1 MTDEV
6 RDILQRELTRCALAL
21 TEMDPA
27 RESKTYG
34 EVVGNLQ
41 ALNWMVREAEI
52 CDQTPDPHEGRTYT
66 PAEIKVIP
74 AEEMTED
81 DKADAAAVIE
91 AAEEVKAKEYTREE
105 VRAALAR
112 SRKEGVNVPE
122 LLAEFGVD
130 NFSALPAGKYP
141 ELMAR
146 LGES

>member
-27 RESKTYG
+27 REHKSYG
-34 EVVGNLQ
+34 ELVNTVQSLIWMTNAPDTASPVVG
-41 ALNWMVREAEI
+41 VEREPYI
-52 CDQTPDPHEGRTYT
+52 

-74 AEEMTED
+74 AEEMTEE

-91 AAEEVKAKEYTREE
+91 AAEEAKAKEYTREE

-112 SRKEGVNVPE
+112 SRKTGVNVPE

>member
-1 MTDEV
+1 MTDEA
-6 RDILQRELTRCALAL
+6 RDILQRERTRCARAL

-27 RESKTYG
+27 REHKSYS
-34 EVVGNLQ
+34 EL
-41 ALNWMVREAEI
+41 VRTIETLTWLTNAH
-52 CDQTPDPHEGRTYT
+52 DTPSPGVELEPYT

-74 AEEMTED
+74 AEEMTEE

-91 AAEEVKAKEYTREE
+91 AAEDAKAKEYTREE

-112 SRKEGVNVPE
+112 SRKTGVNVPE

>member
-1 MTDEV
+1 VTDEA

-27 RESKTYG
+27 REHKSYG
-34 EVVGNLQ
+34 ELVHTIETLIWMTNAPDTASPVVGVEQ
-41 ALNWMVREAEI
+41 EPYI
-52 CDQTPDPHEGRTYT
+52 

-74 AEEMTED
+74 AEEMTEE

-91 AAEEVKAKEYTREE
+91 AAEEAKTYSREE

-112 SRKEGVNVPE
+112 SRKNGVNVTE

-130 NFSALPAGKYP
+130 NFSAVPAGRYP
-141 ELMAR
+141 ELMAK

>member
-27 RESKTYG
+27 REYKSYG
-34 EVVGNLQ
+34 ELVNTVQSL
-41 ALNWMVREAEI
+41 LWMTTVPDTASPVEGVEREPYI
-52 CDQTPDPHEGRTYT
+52 

-74 AEEMTED
+74 AEEMTEE

-91 AAEEVKAKEYTREE
+91 AAEEAKAKEYTREE

-112 SRKEGVNVPE
+112 SRKTGTNVPE

>member
-27 RESKTYG
+27 REHKSYG
-34 EVVGNLQ
+34 ELVTTVQSLIWMTNAPDTASPVVGVEQ
-41 ALNWMVREAEI
+41 EPYI
-52 CDQTPDPHEGRTYT
+52 

-74 AEEMTED
+74 AEEMTEE

-91 AAEEVKAKEYTREE
+91 AAEEAKTKEYTREE

-112 SRKEGVNVPE
+112 SRKTGVNVPE